1 MMLDDRQLPDAN
13 RLSVLIATI
22 LLAYALTRVIALP
35 PYTLLASL
43 FGREFGIHL
52 NASLL
57 APFLTAGLM
66 ATGMDWLLR
75 NHPHLDPQSRTEH
88 LVLPALTA
96 WVAGIFIY
104 SLADSPGWWV
114 AFALATLLLVGII
127 YAEYIAV
134 EANDIRY
141 GLASAL
147 LTGLAFI
154 LFLLVAIALRTVGV
168 RLFILVPVLFMAAW
182 LVTLRTLHLRLGGRW
197 KFGWATGIALALTQF
212 AAALHYL
219 PLTPLEYGLLVLAPA
234 YALAALAANLLEEL
248 PLRSAITEP
257 LITLVIVWGL
267 ALVI

>member
-1 MMLDDRQLPDAN
+1 MLEDRQLPDAN

-22 LLAYALTRVIALP
+22 LLAYALTRIIALP
-35 PYTLLASL
+35 PYTLQASL
-43 FGREFGIHL
+43 FGREFGISL

-75 NHPHLDPQSRTEH
+75 NHPHLTPQNRTEH

-104 SLADSPGWWV
+104 SLADTPGWWI
-114 AFALATLLLVGII
+114 AFALTTLLLVGVI

-134 EANDIRY
+134 ESNDIRY
-141 GLASAL
+141 GLATAL

-154 LFLLVAIALRTVGV
+154 LFLLIALALRTVGV
-168 RLFILVPVLFMAAW
+168 RLFILVPTLFMAIW

-197 KFGWATGIALALTQF
+197 EYGWATGIALAMTQF

-219 PLTPLEYGLLVLAPA
+219 PLTPLRYGLLVLGPA
-234 YALAALAANLLEEL
+234 YALTALAANLREDQ
-248 PLRSAITEP
+248 PLRGAITEP
-257 LITLVIVWGL
+257 LVTLLIVWGL